1 MEFLN
6 IVLPT
11 LLYIFGIILLIVLI
25 ILGIR
30 TKRIDN
36 QKIDLSLTD
45 DVSEK
50 VSSLD
55 NLFSVIDKTTDGISL
70 ISDKI
75 ISTVS
80 GFIINL
86 VNRKRKDDENE

>member
-6 IVLPT
+6 ILLPT

-30 TKRIDN
+30 TIELLDRVNK
-36 QKIDLSLTD
+36 LTD
-45 DVSEK
+45 DINDK

-55 NLFSVIDKTTDGISL
+55 NLFSVIDRTTDGISL
-70 ISDKI
+70 ISEKI
-75 ISTVS
+75 INSVS
-80 GFIINL
+80 NLIISL
-86 VNRKRKDDENE
+86 VNRKRKVDEDE

>member
-6 IVLPT
+6 ILLPV

-30 TKRIDN
+30 TIELLD
-36 QKIDLSLTD
+36 KINKLTD
-45 DVSEK
+45 DINDK

-55 NLFSVIDKTTDGISL
+55 NLFSVIDRTTDGISL
-70 ISDKI
+70 ISEKI
-75 ISTVS
+75 INSVS
-80 GFIINL
+80 NLIINL
-86 VNRKRKDDENE
+86 VSRKRKGNEEDE

>member
-6 IVLPT
+6 ILLPT

-30 TKRIDN
+30 TIELLD
-36 QKIDLSLTD
+36 KINKLTD
-45 DVSEK
+45 DINDK

-55 NLFSVIDKTTDGISL
+55 NLFSVIDRTTDGISL
-70 ISDKI
+70 ISEKI
-75 ISTVS
+75 INSVS
-80 GFIINL
+80 NLIINL
-86 VNRKRKDDENE
+86 VSRKRKGNEEDE

>member
-6 IVLPT
+6 ILLPT

-30 TKRIDN
+30 TIELLDRVNK
-36 QKIDLSLTD
+36 LTD
-45 DVSEK
+45 DINDK

-55 NLFSVIDKTTDGISL
+55 NLFSVIDRTTDGISL
-70 ISDKI
+70 ISEKI
-75 ISTVS
+75 INSVS
-80 GFIINL
+80 NLIINL
-86 VNRKRKDDENE
+86 VSRKRKGNEEDE

>member
-6 IVLPT
+6 ILLPT

-30 TKRIDN
+30 TIELLDRVNK
-36 QKIDLSLTD
+36 LTD
-45 DVSEK
+45 DINDK

-55 NLFSVIDKTTDGISL
+55 NLFSVIDRTTDGISL
-70 ISDKI
+70 ISEKI
-75 ISTVS
+75 INSVS
-80 GFIINL
+80 NLIISL
-86 VNRKRKDDENE
+86 VNRKRKVNEDE

>member
-30 TKRIDN
+30 TIELLD
-36 QKIDLSLTD
+36 KINRLTD
-45 DVSEK
+45 DDSEK